1 MDLSCFSTTYPEAR
15 DKFLHAATA
24 RGATLGH
31 WPHPLKGPGG
41 EALSCDTAWLGPEDA
56 AGVLVVV
63 SATHGVEGLAGSGPQ
78 VDFLRGPASAQLPPH
93 TAVLLVHAINPHG
106 FAWLRRVTEENV
118 DLNRN
123 WVDFTQPL
131 PANPGYAQLHEHYVP
146 RHIDAHSVA
155 AAEAAIEA
163 YRQQHGLHAER
174 VARSTGQYTHPTGI
188 FYGGSGPTWA
198 RRTSEAILARHLA
211 KARTIAIVDMHTGL
225 GPFGYGEPI
234 CNHAPG
240 SDRVN
245 RAKRWW
251 GESVTEPLLGT
262 SSSQEK
268 FGLTEFGYERCL
280 AHADIARHLPAPAR
294 RARAAGRPLAVEP
307 RRPLRRR
314 GGAHPQCLARP
325 LLSAVRGLAGDGVVA
340 IAAGL
345 RARAEGVVVM
355 ISIEFL
361 VTSLVV
367 VRIPGTGV
375 LYAVSTGLVQ
385 GRAAS
390 L

>member
-56 AGVLVVV
+56 AGVLVVI

-78 VDFLRGPASAQLPPH
+78 VDFLREPTSAQLPPH

-146 RHIDAHSVA
+146 RHIDAQSVA

-211 KARTIAIVDMHTGL
+211 KAKTIAIVDMHTGL

-245 RAKRWW
+245 RAKLWW

-280 AHADIARHLPAPAR
+280 AHADIAFVALEFGTYQPP
-294 RARAAGRPLAVEP
+294 
-307 RRPLRRR
+307 R
-314 GGAHPQCLARP
+314 GGRVLQADHWLWNHGDPTGAEAVPIRNALRDHFYPPFADWQEMVLWRSRQVFAQG
-325 LLSAVRGLAGDGVVA
+325 VRGVGG
-340 IAAGL
+340 
-345 RARAEGVVVM
+345 
-355 ISIEFL
+355 
-361 VTSLVV
+361 
-367 VRIPGTGV
+367 
-375 LYAVSTGLVQ
+375 
-385 GRAAS
+385 
-390 L
+390 